1 MPTWRAR
8 SRPPSLAKG
17 IAAPATEVERF
28 ESTFNRVR
36 LAGGVIVVLSG
47 PLFPNIGV
55 LWVVALGLVLFA
67 HCAAVAILMRTDLLP
82 RHPEAL
88 ARVFFAIDT
97 AIVSYG
103 ILVFAKDPGWT
114 AYVVGTLLVIGGGFR
129 FGPRGAFAAALAMCI
144 TYVGVAIYRGAAF
157 GYVTEP
163 ERMAFV
169 VALFLLEA
177 FLIAGILRELATLR
191 AQRDAFERQQAETE
205 ALRELE
211 RAKSD
216 FLAAMSHDFRSP
228 LTVIRGTLELLLSR
242 QPGALAPSQEELAR
256 RAQRNVL
263 RLEDFTEELLEMA
276 RLEQGGVQL
285 DREDVDAFELVREVV
300 EDHRPLSQERRQSV
314 TVEVDGADPVISADA
329 PRLRHALG
337 NLVSNAIK
345 YAPEDSPITV
355 RAARRDGSLRISVVD
370 HGPGVAAADRERI
383 FEKFTR
389 SGASRTKPGAGLG
402 LAIARS
408 LVELHGGTLRYE
420 DADGGGAAFIV
431 TVPVAEI

>member
-1 MPTWRAR
+1 MPISRMRW
-8 SRPPSLAKG
+8 RPPSLARG
-17 IAAPATEVERF
+17 VAAPATEVERF

-55 LWVVALGLVLFA
+55 PYVVALGLVLFA
-67 HCAAVAILMRTDLLP
+67 HCAAVAGLMRSDLLQ
-82 RHPEAL
+82 RHPETL
-88 ARVFFAIDT
+88 ARVFFAVDT

-114 AYVVGTLLVIGGGFR
+114 AYIVGTLLVIGGGFR
-129 FGPRGAFAAALAMCI
+129 FGPLGAFAAAIAMSA
-144 TYVGVAIYRGAAF
+144 TYVAIAIYRGSAF

-169 VALFLLEA
+169 VVLFLLEA
-177 FLIAGILRELATLR
+177 FLVSGILREIETLR
-191 AQRDAFERQQAETE
+191 AQRDAFERQKAETE
-205 ALRELE
+205 ALRELD

-216 FLAAMSHDFRSP
+216 FLAAMSHEFRSP
-228 LTVIRGTLELLLSR
+228 LTVIRGTLELLLSQ
-242 QPGALAPSQEELAR
+242 QPGPLATPQQELAR

-263 RLEDFTEELLEMA
+263 RLEDFTAELLEMA

-285 DREDVDAFELVREVV
+285 DREDVDAYELLREVV
-300 EDHRPLSQERRQSV
+300 EDHRPLAQERRQSV
-314 TVEVDGADPVISADA
+314 SVEVDDNDGVISADA
-329 PRLRHALG
+329 TRFRHVLD

-345 YAPEDSPITV
+345 YAPEASPITV
-355 RAARRDGSLRISVVD
+355 RAARRNGSLEISVID
-370 HGPGVAAADRERI
+370 RGAGVAPADRERI

-389 SGASRTKPGAGLG
+389 LRPTRATPGAGLG

-420 DADGGGAAFIV
+420 DADGGGASFIV
-431 TVPVAEI
+431 DMPTEDA

>member
-1 MPTWRAR
+1 M
-8 SRPPSLAKG
+8 
-17 IAAPATEVERF
+17 AAPATEVERF

-55 LWVVALGLVLFA
+55 PYVVALGLVLFA
-67 HCAAVAILMRTDLLP
+67 HCAAVAALMRSAVLP
-82 RHPEAL
+82 RHPATL
-88 ARVFFAIDT
+88 ARAFFAVDT

-103 ILVFAKDPGWT
+103 ILVFARDPGWT
-114 AYVVGTLLVIGGGFR
+114 AYIVGTLLVIGGGFR
-129 FGPRGAFAAALAMCI
+129 FGPVGSFAAALAMSV

-169 VALFLLEA
+169 VALFALEA
-177 FLIAGILRELATLR
+177 FLVSGILREIEKLR

-205 ALRELE
+205 ALRALD

-228 LTVIRGTLELLLSR
+228 LTVIRGTLELLLSQ
-242 QPGALAPSQEELAR
+242 QPGPLAAAQQELAR

-285 DREDVDAFELVREVV
+285 DREYVDAYELIREVV
-300 EDHRPLSQERRQSV
+300 EDHRPLAQERRQRV
-314 TVEVDGADPVISADA
+314 TVELDGSDPLVSADVT
-329 PRLRHALG
+329 RLRHVLG

-345 YAPEDSPITV
+345 YAPLDSPITV
-355 RAARRDGSLRISVVD
+355 RGARQNGAIRISVID
-370 HGPGVAAADRERI
+370 RGPGVAPADRERI

-389 SGASRTKPGAGLG
+389 VRPTHTTPGAGLG

-420 DADGGGAAFIV
+420 DAEGGGAAFVV
-431 TVPVAEI
+431 TVPVEEG

>member
-1 MPTWRAR
+1 M
-8 SRPPSLAKG
+8 
-17 IAAPATEVERF
+17 AAPATEVERF

-55 LWVVALGLVLFA
+55 PYVVALGLALFLQ
-67 HCAAVAILMRTDLLP
+67 CVIVAAVMRSDLLP

-88 ARVFFAIDT
+88 ARALFAVDT
-97 AIVSYG
+97 TIVSYG
-103 ILVFAKDPGWT
+103 ILVFARDPGWT
-114 AYVVGTLLVIGGGFR
+114 AYIVGTLLVIGGGFR
-129 FGPRGAFAAALAMCI
+129 FGPRGAFAAALAMSV
-144 TYVGVAIYRGAAF
+144 TYVGVAVYRGAAF

-169 VALFLLEA
+169 VVLFLLEA
-177 FLIAGILRELATLR
+177 FLVAGILGEVEKLR

-205 ALRELE
+205 ALRELD

-242 QPGALAPSQEELAR
+242 QPGPLAAPQEELAR
-256 RAQRNVL
+256 RAQRNVR

-285 DREDVDAFELVREVV
+285 DREDVDAYELVREVV
-300 EDHRPLSQERRQSV
+300 EDHRPLAQERRQV
-314 TVEVDGADPVISADA
+314 VNVELDGGDPIISADA
-329 PRLRHALG
+329 TRLRHALG

-355 RAARRDGSLRISVVD
+355 NAARHDGTLRIRVVD
-370 HGPGVAAADRERI
+370 RGPGVAPADRERI

-389 SGASRTKPGAGLG
+389 VRATRATPGAGLG

-420 DADGGGAAFIV
+420 DAPGGGAAFIL
-431 TVPVAEI
+431 TVPAEDA